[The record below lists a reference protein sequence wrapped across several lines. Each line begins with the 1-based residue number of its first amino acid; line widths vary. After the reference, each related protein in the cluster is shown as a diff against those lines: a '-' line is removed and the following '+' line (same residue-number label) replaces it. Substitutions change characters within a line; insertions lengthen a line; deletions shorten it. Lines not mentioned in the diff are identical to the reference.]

1 MEHVVMLLD
10 YRHLVSQS
18 DALLFHGDV
27 PGSLEVAGNQHLAI
41 AETVAS
47 CDADIAVTLMIDHID
62 TTQYQFERK
71 IRDRLFHLPG
81 WPGTAAVPTP
91 PAAAPQP
98 QDPRASAS

>member
-18 DALLFHGDV
+18 DALLFNGDV
-27 PGSLEVAGNQHLAI
+27 PGSLEVAGNQHLAV

-47 CDADIAVTLMIDHID
+47 GDADIAVTLMIDHID

-71 IRDRLFHLPG
+71 IRGRLFRLPG
-81 WPGTAAVPTP
+81 RPGIAAAPTP
-91 PAAAPQP
+91 PAAAPQSQAP
-98 QDPRASAS
+98 PASDF